1 MAAPINVLQ
10 NVQLYIKSEL
20 AWLSNTFWGIHN
32 ANKSLEEFND
42 RPGNLGDV
50 INFDTTPRY
59 ISYNGLVITQQPSV
73 QRLQSLICSQAL
85 NVSAG
90 YSDEQFIFNVRD
102 YMDRFGIAAA
112 MELGT
117 GIESDI
123 LLNIVSGVVGGNPK
137 SPEFGQAQVNSG
149 PYRFFGNGTTPINS
163 YTQLAQAWANFVA
176 YGAAT
181 HMRRAVVP
189 VDAVPAI
196 VGTGLNQFAVQRND
210 EIAKSW
216 ELGRFAGMD
225 ADWSSSNLLPVHIA
239 GTIGN
244 EAYPNNVMTV
254 ASSIAYPSGTND
266 PTGQNV
272 TIINFT
278 EPTGSTDANAI
289 KAGDLFQFQDG
300 VSGQPNMRFLTFIGH
315 KPTRLPVQFRA
326 IANAATVGGVVSV
339 QVQTINGVGLVSAQN
354 QNQNINNV
362 IQVGMQVIP
371 LPSHQAGWM
380 DAGNS
385 FYLAMP
391 KLPDE
396 SPFDTVYFK
405 DKESGAA
412 IRHYWG
418 SQLGMDNR
426 VYVRDSTWGSTLIA
440 EDSMRMI
447 FPM

>member
-59 ISYNGLVITQQPSV
+59 ISYTGLVITQQPSV

-90 YSDEQFIFNVRD
+90 YSDEQFLFNVRD

-117 GIESDI
+117 GIEADI
-123 LLNIVSGVVGGNPK
+123 LLNIVSGVVGSNRK
-137 SPEFGQAQVNSG
+137 SPEFGQPQVNSG
-149 PYRFFGNGTTPINS
+149 PYRFYGNGTTPINS

-176 YGAAT
+176 YGAST

-189 VDAVPAI
+189 VDAVPSI
-196 VGTGLNQFAVQRND
+196 VGTGLNQFATARND
-210 EIAKSW
+210 EIAVSW

-225 ADWSSSNLLPVHIA
+225 VDWSSSNLLPVHLS

-244 EAYPNNVMTV
+244 AAYPNNVMTV
-254 ASSIAYPSGTND
+254 VNVNDPSGA
-266 PTGQNV
+266 NV
-272 TIINFT
+272 TSISFT
-278 EPTGSTDANAI
+278 EPTGGTDANAI

-300 VSGQPNMRFLTFIGH
+300 VAGGLPNMRFLTFIGH

-326 IANAATVGGVVSV
+326 IANAATVAGAVTV
-339 QVQTINGVGLVSAQN
+339 QIQTINGVGLVWAQN
-354 QNQNINNV
+354 QNQNINNTIV
-362 IQVGMQVIP
+362 AGMQVIP

-405 DKESGAA
+405 DKESGAS

-426 VYVRDSTWGSTLIA
+426 VYVRDSIWGSTLIA
-440 EDSMRMI
+440 EDSMRLI
-447 FPM
+447 FPL